1 MILATSIPLPAGERG
16 QHDFLSLALLSV
28 QTKQLACTAQRPA
41 KHNWFADTQDAK
53 LGSQQALKTEDSS
66 LSVHRSIRKSAGAL
80 EAPLRQ
86 GTSMLSQ
93 AWEDSRNLCSQGC
106 FCKGNS

>member
-1 MILATSIPLPAGERG
+1 MILAPSIPLPAGERG
-16 QHDFLSLALLSV
+16 QHDFLSLALLPV
-28 QTKQLACTAQRPA
+28 QTKHLACTAQRPA

-53 LGSQQALKTEDSS
+53 LGSQQALKAEDSS
-66 LSVHRSIRKSAGAL
+66 LSVHRSIRKSAAL

-86 GTSMLSQ
+86 GASVLSQ